1 MSEQQ
6 ENTTHDECMQR
17 FVELANEMKDS
28 GVPVNM
34 VSWALMSASSVYVTY
49 SVAGN
54 SGGLNPSGIE
64 KVVDGYRQNLTNIQQ
79 LKKAQGAST
88 QDADA

>member
-6 ENTTHDECMQR
+6 ESTHDECMQR

-28 GVPVNM
+28 GVPVNV
-34 VSWALMSASSVYVTY
+34 VSWALMSASGMYATY
-49 SVAGN
+49 SVVGN
-54 SGGLNPSGIE
+54 TGGLNPSGVE

-79 LKKAQGAST
+79 LKKTQGIST
-88 QDADA
+88 EDADT